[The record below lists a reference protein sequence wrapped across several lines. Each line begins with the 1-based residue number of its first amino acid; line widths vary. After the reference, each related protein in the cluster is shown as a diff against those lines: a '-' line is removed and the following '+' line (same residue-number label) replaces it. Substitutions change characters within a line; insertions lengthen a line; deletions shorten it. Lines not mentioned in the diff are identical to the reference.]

1 MATQYPITID
11 ELKNIVGVG
20 AGKAMKFG
28 QSFIEVIAN
37 YVEENNI
44 DRPQDMVVKSVVN
57 KSGAKVY
64 FIQSIDRKMPLPDIA
79 KAKNLSMSD
88 LITELEAIVDSGT
101 KLSIDYYMNESMD
114 EDHQEEVFDYFSE
127 AETDSIEDALEEL
140 EKTSILKKISD

>member
-1 MATQYPITID
+1 
-11 ELKNIVGVG
+11 
-20 AGKAMKFG
+20 
-28 QSFIEVIAN
+28 
-37 YVEENNI
+37 
-44 DRPQDMVVKSVVN
+44 MVVKSVVN
-57 KSGAKVY
+57 KSGSKVY

-101 KLSIDYYMNESMD
+101 KLSLNYYLDEAMD

-140 EKTSILKKISD
+140 GEDEYSEEDIRLMRIKYVSEVGN